1 MTLTLD
7 DLKTALLMPKE
18 LASGFLLQYSV
29 SSQTCWPLH
38 FITLQAMR
46 SSFQLKN
53 KIAAVLDLPITRGVG
68 TFVESFSS
76 KKRSFV
82 ESMDRC
88 SIHSSRLSCAADML
102 CIQKKPYRILICL
115 YTTSAEDRTF
125 KLHCDYAC
133 FCGLLFPCYIQKSRA
148 NDLCTGDATV
158 RISHQ
163 QAIKLT
169 ILLCCW
175 IDIGV
180 LLPWRCAHTL
190 VFLFILVPDFKLRKA
205 NTLCRHSKQHCY
217 IFSKVMRKN
226 INVLS
231 PSHNKGTSSI

>member
-1 MTLTLD
+1 MLGMGMTLTLD

-102 CIQKKPYRILICL
+102 CI
-115 YTTSAEDRTF
+115 
-125 KLHCDYAC
+125 
-133 FCGLLFPCYIQKSRA
+133 
-148 NDLCTGDATV
+148 
-158 RISHQ
+158 
-163 QAIKLT
+163 
-169 ILLCCW
+169 
-175 IDIGV
+175 
-180 LLPWRCAHTL
+180 
-190 VFLFILVPDFKLRKA
+190 
-205 NTLCRHSKQHCY
+205 
-217 IFSKVMRKN
+217 
-226 INVLS
+226 
-231 PSHNKGTSSI
+231 